1 MAKLP
6 IDYHPEARG
15 EADAAFEWYLARNVG
30 AAARFQ
36 LQLETA
42 QSNIQNSPNT
52 WASYLYGTRRYT
64 LHRYPFV
71 VVYRKRQGRIEIVAV
86 AHGRRKPGYWVHRLK

>member
-6 IDYHPEARG
+6 IDYHPEARA

-36 LQLETA
+36 RQLETA
-42 QSNIQNSPNT
+42 QSSIQNSPDT
-52 WASYLYGTRRYT
+52 WAAYLYGTRRYT
-64 LHRYPFV
+64 LRRYPFV
-71 VVYRKRQGRIEIVAV
+71 VVYRERQGRIEIVAV
-86 AHGRRKPGYWVHRLK
+86 AHGHRQPGYWAHRLD